1 MYSEQVLRTPHQ
13 SQTQTFQT
21 PSAKKHEIVHP
32 EQNNLPNASKAT
44 KNNGS
49 LSYSKYSVD
58 QKATKETQNY
68 VGSVI
73 PGIQQ
78 HELCGAHP
86 HILFSLSRRAAGLSQ
101 PKMLLKPRTYIRNS
115 TKSQGARPMGTP
127 RAGSTLG
134 GGRGSGA
141 AWQWRPRFLL
151 FLLLPRSVGD
161 VEVTCNSERKPLC
174 SHDHGRSCEDA
185 SLRIQQALQVIPV
198 SALEQNAFSA
208 IRVSPKLG
216 INPFS
221 PRCLDT

>member
-86 HILFSLSRRAAGLSQ
+86 HILFSLSLKGSRIIIAKVAA
-101 PKMLLKPRTYIRNS
+101 
-115 TKSQGARPMGTP
+115 
-127 RAGSTLG
+127 
-134 GGRGSGA
+134 
-141 AWQWRPRFLL
+141 
-151 FLLLPRSVGD
+151 
-161 VEVTCNSERKPLC
+161 
-174 SHDHGRSCEDA
+174 
-185 SLRIQQALQVIPV
+185 
-198 SALEQNAFSA
+198 
-208 IRVSPKLG
+208 
-216 INPFS
+216 
-221 PRCLDT
+221 

>member
-32 EQNNLPNASKAT
+32 EQNNLPNANKAT

-86 HILFSLSRRAAGLSQ
+86 HILFSLSLKGSRIITAKNAAEAKDVHQKQHREPGCQ
-101 PKMLLKPRTYIRNS
+101 ANGDAEGRQHPGGW
-115 TKSQGARPMGTP
+115 QG
-127 RAGSTLG
+127 
-134 GGRGSGA
+134 
-141 AWQWRPRFLL
+141 
-151 FLLLPRSVGD
+151 
-161 VEVTCNSERKPLC
+161 
-174 SHDHGRSCEDA
+174 
-185 SLRIQQALQVIPV
+185 
-198 SALEQNAFSA
+198 
-208 IRVSPKLG
+208 
-216 INPFS
+216 
-221 PRCLDT
+221 